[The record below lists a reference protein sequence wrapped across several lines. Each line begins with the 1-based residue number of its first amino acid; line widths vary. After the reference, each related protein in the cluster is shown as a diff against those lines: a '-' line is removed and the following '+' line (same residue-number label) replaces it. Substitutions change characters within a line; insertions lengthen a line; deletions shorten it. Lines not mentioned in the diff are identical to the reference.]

1 MKPKTFSLIQ
11 VNSAVFLWGL
21 TLMFPKGIAMSP
33 EGIVFFRALLSVAAI
48 GIFFKATGGRLG
60 VKRAKDYWLMGV
72 LGLLMCA
79 HWVTLFAALQL
90 AEAAI
95 VVVALN
101 TYPALTTL
109 AEPFAFGKRPRA
121 MDVLLAVIVL
131 VGVLVMLPE
140 ISFDNKATLAI
151 ALAVASGALFGT
163 RNIVIRKYASHYTG
177 GALMFWQ
184 TLVTCAC
191 LLAFVPTQA
200 KVYTP
205 WNIGLLVALGVV
217 FTALPQSLYAH
228 GLRHLSAKTVGI
240 LALMQVLYA
249 SIWGYL
255 LFTET
260 INLRTAIGGS
270 IILAC
275 IILETL
281 GNTGRKETPT
291 NGPLHGQGVCGSNG
305 AFDS

>member
-33 EGIVFFRALLSVAAI
+33 GGIVFFRALLSVVAI

-60 VKRAKDYWLMGV
+60 VKRPKDYALMGV
-72 LGLLMCA
+72 LGVIMCV
-79 HWVTLFAALQL
+79 HWVTLFTALQL
-90 AEAAI
+90 AEAAV

-101 TYPALTTL
+101 TYPALTTV

-121 MDVLLAVIVL
+121 MDLVLAGIVL
-131 VGVLVMLPE
+131 VGVAIMLPE
-140 ISFDNKATLAI
+140 VSFDNEVTLAI
-151 ALAVASGALFGT
+151 ALAVISGALFGG
-163 RNIVIRKYASHYTG
+163 RNILIHKYAKAYTG

-184 TLVTCAC
+184 TVVTCVC
-191 LLAFVPTQA
+191 LAAFIPTQA
-200 KVYTP
+200 EVYTP
-205 WNIGLLVALGVV
+205 WNIGLLVALGVL

-240 LALMQVLYA
+240 LSLMQVLYA
-249 SIWGYL
+249 AIWGYL
-255 LFTET
+255 LFAET
-260 INLRTAIGGS
+260 IDLRTAIGGA
-270 IILAC
+270 IILGC

-281 GNTGRKETPT
+281 RTANRRPT
-291 NGPLHGQGVCGSNG
+291 TLADAPLAC
-305 AFDS
+305 D